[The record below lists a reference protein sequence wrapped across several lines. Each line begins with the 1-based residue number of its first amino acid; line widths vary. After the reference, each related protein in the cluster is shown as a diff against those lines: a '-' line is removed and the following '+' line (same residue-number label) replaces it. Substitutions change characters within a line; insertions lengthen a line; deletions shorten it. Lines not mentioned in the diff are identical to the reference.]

1 MNQFPIFIIS
11 RDRLSCLQQLVAWLE
26 KAGHERIYIV
36 DNDSTYEPL
45 LEWYKTTP
53 HEILWQYGNTGH
65 NGIWYNGTI
74 EKVAGDDYFV
84 VTDPDVVPTEECPLD
99 AVDYFK
105 SLLDRFP
112 DRTKAGFSLK
122 IDDLPDHYKFKNEV
136 IAHEGNYMSWG
147 DPRENFV
154 FAPIDTT
161 FALYLPYASPD
172 ISFSVRTKAPYE
184 ARHLPWYIDSNN
196 IDQEEKYYREHMS
209 TTVNSWNQD
218 EKPRWLR

>member
-1 MNQFPIFIIS
+1 M
-11 RDRLSCLQQLVAWLE
+11 
-26 KAGHERIYIV
+26 

-161 FALYLPYASPD
+161 FALYRPHESPD

-184 ARHLPWYIDSNN
+184 ARHLPWYINSSVLDP
-196 IDQEEKYYREHMS
+196 EEVYYRGHMS
-209 TTVNSWNQD
+209 TNINSWNQD